1 MKEQAMKEETIKEAD
16 VPEVRKEQE
25 ELIVFPTDFPIKVMG
40 LNTPEF
46 PTAIGC
52 AVHEIL
58 PAFQPENVQIDHYS
72 KTRKYVALNV
82 TVHVISRA
90 QLDSIYVMLTSHPMV
105 KTVL

>member
-1 MKEQAMKEETIKEAD
+1 MSDNTMKEEAIKEED

-25 ELIVFPTDFPIKVMG
+25 ELIPFPTDFPIKVMG
-40 LNTPEF
+40 LNTPDF
-46 PTAIGC
+46 PTAIGN
-52 AVHEIL
+52 AIHEIL
-58 PAFQPENVQIDHYS
+58 PGFKPDNVQIDHYS

-82 TVHVISRA
+82 TVYVTSRA